1 MSQCIVLASASPRR
15 KALLAQIGID
25 CEVMPSQIGEEAREN
40 EAPLD
45 YVRRMAGEKARS
57 VAGSVPGRLVLGA
70 DTDVIMQSRIL
81 GKPRDRADFLEMF
94 GLLSADT
101 HQVITAVSLVQG
113 DRCRVKTSISDVTF
127 RAVSEAEMLAY
138 WETGEP
144 CDKAG
149 GYGIQGLA
157 AMFVRSISGSYSGI
171 MGLPLYETSE
181 LLRGAGIRLLQ
192 ENNA

>member
-1 MSQCIVLASASPRR
+1 MPQRIVLASASPRR
-15 KALLAQIGID
+15 VALLSQIGID
-25 CEVMPSQIGEEAREN
+25 CEVMPSQIDEKAREN

-45 YVRRMAGEKARS
+45 YVMRMAEEKAGS
-57 VAGSVPGRLVLGA
+57 VAGLMPGRIVLGA

-81 GKPRDRADFLEMF
+81 GKPRDKADFLEMF
-94 GLLSADT
+94 SLLSGST
-101 HQVITAVSLVQG
+101 HEVITAVSLVHGEQ
-113 DRCRVKTSISDVTF
+113 RSLMTSISEVSF
-127 RAVSEAEMLAY
+127 REVSDEEMHAY

-149 GYGIQGLA
+149 GYAIQGQA
-157 AMFVRSISGSYSGI
+157 AMFICAISGSYSGI

-192 ENNA
+192 EKNA

>member
-1 MSQCIVLASASPRR
+1 MSQRIVLASASPRR
-15 KALLAQIGID
+15 EALLAQIGID
-25 CEVMPSQIGEEAREN
+25 CEVMPSQIGEEAFEN

-45 YVRRMAGEKARS
+45 YVRRMAEEKARS
-57 VAGSVPGRLVLGA
+57 VAGIVPERIVLGA
-70 DTDVIMQSRIL
+70 DTDVVMQSRIL
-81 GKPRDRADFLEMF
+81 GKPRDRDDFMEMF
-94 GLLSADT
+94 RLLSAST
-101 HQVITAVSLVQG
+101 HQVITAVSLVHGEQS
-113 DRCRVKTSISDVTF
+113 RLKTSISDVTF
-127 RAVSEAEMLAY
+127 REVSEAEMLAY

-157 AMFVRSISGSYSGI
+157 AMFVRAISGSYSGI

-192 ENNA
+192 EKNT